1 MFDLNF
7 HIHRLLSSEPFFA
20 ALSRRITKVRTTDLP
35 TAGVAIDEES
45 LQFIMYYNAEWM
57 GGLRDEAVRDVIIH
71 ELYHLVFEHVGTRL
85 PSEGMTKRWNV
96 ACDLAINCYLD
107 DLPENALRVG
117 QEGTPWEHLPA
128 YKGAEWYMA
137 NIDWPDSDSASADIL
152 VGGNRGV
159 HDRWG
164 EGSDNIISERL
175 KEVMTEAVQEA
186 DSKGWGSVSREIRSN
201 IVASLRRTVDWRCV
215 LRSFL
220 SQSTRTNKR
229 STMRRLNRRYPY
241 IHPGKRVTRT
251 AKLAISIDNSGSV
264 SDSLLEQFFGE
275 LNSLAT
281 LVEFTVIPFDTEVSE
296 TQIYKWEKGNK
307 RPATRVL
314 RGGTDF
320 NAPTKW
326 VNGQKFDGHIILT
339 DMEAPKPIASRCPRL
354 WVTTKEA
361 ASKPY
366 FKTRERIIG
375 I

>member
-1 MFDLNF
+1 
-7 HIHRLLSSEPFFA
+7 
-20 ALSRRITKVRTTDLP
+20 
-35 TAGVAIDEES
+35 
-45 LQFIMYYNAEWM
+45 
-57 GGLRDEAVRDVIIH
+57 
-71 ELYHLVFEHVGTRL
+71 
-85 PSEGMTKRWNV
+85 
-96 ACDLAINCYLD
+96 
-107 DLPENALRVG
+107 
-117 QEGTPWEHLPA
+117 
-128 YKGAEWYMA
+128 
-137 NIDWPDSDSASADIL
+137 
-152 VGGNRGV
+152 
-159 HDRWG
+159 
-164 EGSDNIISERL
+164 
-175 KEVMTEAVQEA
+175 
-186 DSKGWGSVSREIRSN
+186 
-201 IVASLRRTVDWRCV
+201 
-215 LRSFL
+215 
-220 SQSTRTNKR
+220 
-229 STMRRLNRRYPY
+229 
-241 IHPGKRVTRT
+241 VTRT